1 MLVQIY
7 LRSCC
12 VGEARTELVA
22 AQSVKTGPGRC
33 GSRCCTNPLYFPP
46 QSTFHG
52 LPRLFNERS
61 CKTQWIWIWKR
72 DLVRFRRNIGH
83 LWVGCTLADSADIVN
98 HLVQA
103 RRYFWNSS
111 CLTSKPK
118 FALFQ
123 PLGWRKLSGI
133 AVQSFQE
140 LTHQA
145 MPRARGLQTQS
156 LMSILQNC
164 ADAAEV

>member
-1 MLVQIY
+1 MVQIY

-12 VGEARTELVA
+12 VGKTRTELVA
-22 AQSVKTGPGRC
+22 AQSVKTGPGR
-33 GSRCCTNPLYFPP
+33 SLALLLYKPLVLSPTEYFPRTAAA
-46 QSTFHG
+46 S
-52 LPRLFNERS
+52 FNES
-61 CKTQWIWIWKR
+61 GKTQWIWIWKR

-83 LWVGCTLADSADIVN
+83 LWVVCTLADSADFVN

-123 PLGWRKLSGI
+123 PLGWHKTFWNCSAKLSRTDRPGN
-133 AVQSFQE
+133 AHCPGQGVCR
-140 LTHQA
+140 H
-145 MPRARGLQTQS
+145 R
-156 LMSILQNC
+156 
-164 ADAAEV
+164 V

>member
-1 MLVQIY
+1 MDKGGPGWNLVTRVDRGGPWQTWVRHTNGHLPHNTCTLGLSVPNRATVLVQIY

-83 LWVGCTLADSADIVN
+83 SWVVPLPTL
-98 HLVQA
+98 
-103 RRYFWNSS
+103 
-111 CLTSKPK
+111 LTSLITLYK
-118 FALFQ
+118 Q
-123 PLGWRKLSGI
+123 GGISGTPH
-133 AVQSFQE
+133 V
-140 LTHQA
+140 
-145 MPRARGLQTQS
+145 
-156 LMSILQNC
+156 
-164 ADAAEV
+164 

>member
-1 MLVQIY
+1 M
-7 LRSCC
+7 
-12 VGEARTELVA
+12 
-22 AQSVKTGPGRC
+22 
-33 GSRCCTNPLYFPP
+33 
-46 QSTFHG
+46 
-52 LPRLFNERS
+52 
-61 CKTQWIWIWKR
+61 
-72 DLVRFRRNIGH
+72 
-83 LWVGCTLADSADIVN
+83 GCTLADFADFVN

-145 MPRARGLQTQS
+145 MPLGQRSADTESDVNFAELRL
-156 LMSILQNC
+156 I

>member
-1 MLVQIY
+1 MEFGNQGRPGWTLADLGQTHERPSAHNTCTVYNEYTLGLSVPNRAAVSLQIY

-52 LPRLFNERS
+52 LQPRLFNES

-83 LWVGCTLADSADIVN
+83 SWVVPLPTL
-98 HLVQA
+98 
-103 RRYFWNSS
+103 
-111 CLTSKPK
+111 LTSLITLYK
-118 FALFQ
+118 Q
-123 PLGWRKLSGI
+123 GSISGTPH
-133 AVQSFQE
+133 V
-140 LTHQA
+140 
-145 MPRARGLQTQS
+145 
-156 LMSILQNC
+156 
-164 ADAAEV
+164 

>member
-1 MLVQIY
+1 MDKGGPGWNLVTRVDQGGPWQTWVRHTSNGHLPHNTCTLGLRVLHRAAVLVQIY

-52 LPRLFNERS
+52 QPRLFNERS

-83 LWVGCTLADSADIVN
+83 SWVVPLPTL
-98 HLVQA
+98 
-103 RRYFWNSS
+103 
-111 CLTSKPK
+111 LTSLITLYK
-118 FALFQ
+118 Q
-123 PLGWRKLSGI
+123 GGISGTPH
-133 AVQSFQE
+133 V
-140 LTHQA
+140 
-145 MPRARGLQTQS
+145 
-156 LMSILQNC
+156 
-164 ADAAEV
+164 

>member
-1 MLVQIY
+1 M
-7 LRSCC
+7 
-12 VGEARTELVA
+12 
-22 AQSVKTGPGRC
+22 
-33 GSRCCTNPLYFPP
+33 
-46 QSTFHG
+46 
-52 LPRLFNERS
+52 
-61 CKTQWIWIWKR
+61 
-72 DLVRFRRNIGH
+72 
-83 LWVGCTLADSADIVN
+83 GCTLADSADFVN

-103 RRYFWNSS
+103 RRFFWNPS

-140 LTHQA
+140 LTDQA
-145 MPRARGLQTQS
+145 MPIAQGKGSADTESDVNFADLRL
-156 LMSILQNC
+156 I

>member
-1 MLVQIY
+1 MDLGRLGSDTRTAICPTILVHTLGLRVPHRAAVVVQIY

-83 LWVGCTLADSADIVN
+83 SWVVPLPTL
-98 HLVQA
+98 
-103 RRYFWNSS
+103 
-111 CLTSKPK
+111 LTSLITLYK
-118 FALFQ
+118 Q
-123 PLGWRKLSGI
+123 GGI
-133 AVQSFQE
+133 YETPHV
-140 LTHQA
+140 
-145 MPRARGLQTQS
+145 
-156 LMSILQNC
+156 
-164 ADAAEV
+164 